1 MKNCLLFLFLFAS
14 VFVQAQTIEV
24 SGAQEG
30 VWDADTVLVIGNVKV
45 QDSLRIVAG
54 TTVLFDSYYCIKVEH
69 GASITALG
77 TENDSILF
85 TVADTTSFHV
95 FNAGRG
101 GWNGI
106 QGTAMFA

>member
-1 MKNCLLFLFLFAS
+1 MTKGLLFLLLFAS

-24 SGAQEG
+24 SGPQGG
-30 VWDADTVLVIGNVKV
+30 VWDADTVRVTGNVKV

-77 TENDSILF
+77 T
-85 TVADTTSFHV
+85 
-95 FNAGRG
+95 
-101 GWNGI
+101 
-106 QGTAMFA
+106 